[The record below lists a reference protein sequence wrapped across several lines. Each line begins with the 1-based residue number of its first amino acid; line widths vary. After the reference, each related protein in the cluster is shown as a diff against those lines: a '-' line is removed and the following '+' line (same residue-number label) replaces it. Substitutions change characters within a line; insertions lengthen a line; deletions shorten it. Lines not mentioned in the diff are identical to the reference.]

1 MLGQGLPPLGLTE
14 NNSAT
19 FLKSGNACLDFFF
32 KVVPH
37 IDTEDLGVLLQSAWE
52 EDALMA
58 LKLIFQLRGVRGTGK
73 SDKTNFYEA
82 ALWLHKYHPKTL
94 VANARL
100 IAAFGY
106 YKDLLEIVQRVVE
119 GPEETGR
126 RLAEK
131 ARHDRVVQLGK
142 SLAKSKKKKGAVT
155 TRWRSTSRHAKLEPM
170 GYWSRKG
177 AAAKAAKAAGTLK
190 PQEERV
196 AAQEAK
202 DKVASEQASLM
213 RKKKRVDLAKSVM
226 DLYAESSKF
235 KALHSVVA
243 QVFAEQLARDLAVL
257 KEEKLFNLSLAAKW
271 APSLDLSYDK
281 RTLMCEAI
289 ACQLFP
295 KSSHPNYAE
304 LTDEHYTYRVRER
317 LRKEVLVP
325 LRKKLEIPEVYMSA
339 RKWEELPYNRVPSVA
354 MRTYKEIFERHNP
367 ERFKKFLDDVQAG
380 KQKIAAGALL
390 PHDIVKDAVKNAG
403 QTPNVAELQWKR
415 MVQDLKEKGKLS
427 NCLAICD
434 VSASMHGEPM
444 EVCIAL
450 GLLVSELCEE
460 PWKGHIIT
468 FSAQPQLQ
476 LVQGD
481 TLAEKHSFT
490 QRMEW
495 DMNTDFQ
502 KVFDLI
508 LTLAVTTSL
517 PPERMVKRLFVFS
530 DMEFDSASTSKDWAG
545 TDYMVIRRKFQT
557 AGYGDPPEIV
567 FWNLRAS
574 DSTPVVSTQSGVAM
588 VSGFSK
594 NLLKIFLEEDGVV
607 NPMLVM
613 KRAIAAPMFNELQVV
628 D

>member
-1 MLGQGLPPLGLTE
+1 M
-14 NNSAT
+14 
-19 FLKSGNACLDFFF
+19 
-32 KVVPH
+32 
-37 IDTEDLGVLLQSAWE
+37 
-52 EDALMA
+52 
-58 LKLIFQLRGVRGTGK
+58 
-73 SDKTNFYEA
+73 
-82 ALWLHKYHPKTL
+82 
-94 VANARL
+94 
-100 IAAFGY
+100 
-106 YKDLLEIVQRVVE
+106 VE
-119 GPEETGR
+119 GPEETDH

-142 SLAKSKKKKGAVT
+142 SVAKREKNERDAGRK
-155 TRWRSTSRHAKLEPM
+155 RLTSRQPRGEVR
-170 GYWSRKG
+170 GYWSSRKG
-177 AAAKAAKAAGTLK
+177 AAAKAAKEAGTLK
-190 PQEERV
+190 PQEERI

-213 RKKKRVDLAKSVM
+213 REKKRVDLAKRVV

-235 KALHSVVA
+235 KALHSAIA
-243 QVFAEQLARDLAVL
+243 QVFAEQLARDLAAL
-257 KEEKLFNLSLAAKW
+257 KEEKFFNLSLAAKW

-289 ACQLFP
+289 ACHLFP
-295 KSSHPNYAE
+295 KKSHPDYAD

-325 LRKKLEIPEVYMSA
+325 LRKKLELPEVYMSA

-390 PHDIVKDAVKNAG
+390 PHEIVKDAVENAG

-434 VSASMHGEPM
+434 VSGSMCGEPM

-468 FSAQPQLQ
+468 FSARPQLQ

-490 QRMEW
+490 KRMDW
-495 DMNTDFQ
+495 SMNTDFQ

-508 LTLAVTTSL
+508 LSMAVNTSL

-545 TDYMVIRRKFQT
+545 TDYMVIRRKFRT

-574 DSTPVVSTQSGVAM
+574 DSTPVVSTRVAWLWCLA
-588 VSGFSK
+588 S
-594 NLLKIFLEEDGVV
+594 
-607 NPMLVM
+607 P
-613 KRAIAAPMFNELQVV
+613 RTC
-628 D
+628 